1 MSSDGVNNAWRA
13 AQDSVIGSMLI
24 DPECV
29 PSVLMATEAGD
40 FEDFNQAAWNV
51 IRRLNAENRPVDA
64 VTVLDA
70 MGSEYR
76 ERIWRVMKTTP
87 TSANVTEYVKIVRE
101 QSRLSALRKLSYE
114 LASAVD
120 MDTAR
125 ELVTKAQALTV
136 DRRGVDVRT
145 WAQMIEMF
153 TEKRRDDRPQNFLD
167 WGVPALN
174 ETLHVNGGMY
184 ILLGGEASSGK
195 SAMMFQL
202 AQYMSK
208 THRVGIF
215 SFETDEDEM
224 SERMASNLSQVSFTN
239 IIRNRLNL
247 VAWQKLN
254 AAFAST
260 YGNALE
266 ALNASGMT
274 AEDIAGVTRA
284 RRYEVIFIDYVQLV
298 TPSGNAR
305 DIREQQVAK
314 ISRALQGLAKEK
326 PGVTVVGLSQ
336 LSRPD
341 TDKAGNSKEPGMHDF
356 RESGQLEQDAD
367 VAMILYKP
375 FPKAADYSD
384 RGKLRR
390 LSIVKNK
397 RDSLAKLNFRFD
409 GEYQT
414 FRYITP
420 SDAKRIENEEQLEE
434 PSSDNP
440 YIQTELST

>member
-1 MSSDGVNNAWRA
+1 MSDHPVTAAWRD

-24 DPECV
+24 APECV
-29 PSVLMATEAGD
+29 PEVLMATDADD
-40 FEDFNQAAWNV
+40 FEDFNRAAYNV
-51 IRRLNAENRPVDA
+51 IRRLSSENKPIDPVIL
-64 VTVLDA
+64 LDA
-70 MGSEYR
+70 MGPEYR
-76 ERIWRVMKTTP
+76 ERIFRVMQITP
-87 TSANVTEYVKIVRE
+87 TAANVMEYVRIVRE
-101 QSRLSALRKLSYE
+101 QSRLSALRRLGNELS
-114 LASAVD
+114 SVVD
-120 MDTAR
+120 MAAAGN
-125 ELVTKAQALTV
+125 LAAKAHELTV
-136 DRRGVDVRT
+136 ARRGVEIRT
-145 WAQMIEMF
+145 WAQMIDAF
-153 TEKRRDDRPQNFLD
+153 TEKRRDDKQQEFLD
-167 WGVPALN
+167 WGIPALN
-174 ETLHVNGGMY
+174 ETLHVSGGKY

-215 SFETDEDEM
+215 SYETDEEEM
-224 SERMASNLSQVSFTN
+224 SERMASNLSQVSFSN
-239 IIRNRLNL
+239 IIRNRL
-247 VAWQKLN
+247 KLEDWRTIN
-254 AAFAST
+254 KAFADT
-260 YGNALE
+260 YANTLE
-266 ALNASGMT
+266 AFSASGMT
-274 AEDIAGVTRA
+274 AEDIAGLTRA
-284 RRYEVIFIDYVQLV
+284 RKYEVIFIDYVQLV

-314 ISRALQGLAKEK
+314 ISRALQELAKRK

-341 TDKAGNSKEPGMHDF
+341 TDKKGNSREPGLHDF

-375 FPKAADYSD
+375 FPKAADWSD

-414 FRYITP
+414 FRYIKP
-420 SDAKRIENEEQLEE
+420 GDAKRMEELEE
-434 PSSDNP
+434 PEEDNP
-440 YIQTELST
+440 FRQGELPL